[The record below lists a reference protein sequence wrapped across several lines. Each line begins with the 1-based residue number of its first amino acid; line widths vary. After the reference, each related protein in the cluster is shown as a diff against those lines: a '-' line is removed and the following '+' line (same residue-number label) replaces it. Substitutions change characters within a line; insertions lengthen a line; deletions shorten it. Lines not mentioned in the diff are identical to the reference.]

1 MREGG
6 LSVYI
11 IIIITTNRFC
21 ICGSLWFTVVRCGV
35 IIPAGLVDVSLSSVE
50 WQ

>member
-1 MREGG
+1 MREGRIKC
-6 LSVYI
+6 VYYYYYYYDQPVLY
-11 IIIITTNRFC
+11 
-21 ICGSLWFTVVRCGV
+21 LWFTVVRCGV